1 MICFVILAQHQH
13 RVLYDIYPMPGV
25 FTPPLYRNET
35 ADKLRQ
41 IIIISEQRETATS
54 KRGSC
59 AVIILPDLT
68 FRN

>member
-35 ADKLRQ
+35 ADKLSLK
-41 IIIISEQRETATS
+41 IIIFEHTDS
-54 KRGSC
+54 
-59 AVIILPDLT
+59 PP
-68 FRN
+68 